1 MNKNR
6 LTFIFILV
14 SSAMMLT
21 SCDAI
26 MSIFEAGFWVA
37 IISVVV
43 IVLIIGFLI
52 RMIRGR

>member
-6 LTFIFILV
+6 LTFIFILI
-14 SSAMMLT
+14 SSAMFLT
-21 SCDAI
+21 SCEAI
-26 MSIFEAGFWVA
+26 AGIFEAGFWVA

>member
-6 LTFIFILV
+6 LTFIFLLI
-14 SSAMMLT
+14 SSAMLLT

-26 MSIFEAGFWVA
+26 ASIFEAGFWVA

>member
-1 MNKNR
+1 MNKNN
-6 LTFIFILV
+6 LTFLILLV
-14 SSAMMLT
+14 SSAMFLT

-26 MSIFEAGFWVA
+26 MGIFEAGFWAA
-37 IISVVV
+37 IIAVVV